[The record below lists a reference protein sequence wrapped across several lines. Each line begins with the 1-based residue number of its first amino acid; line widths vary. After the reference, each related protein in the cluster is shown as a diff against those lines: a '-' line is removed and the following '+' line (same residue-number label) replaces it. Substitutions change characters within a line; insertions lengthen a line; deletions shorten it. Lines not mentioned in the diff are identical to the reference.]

1 MNEDVNKYNTHDQQD
16 PFESDAQE
24 GLAMLGQQREELL
37 ARLKGK
43 LEDQHIPKR
52 ENTSKYSP
60 YWLVLLLVAFAC
72 FLAYMLSSKEQKL
85 EPQEIFAMHYEYMPS
100 TISATVRGS
109 QTELEKGVLDK
120 AMIAYENR
128 EFENAHRLF
137 SSISESPLKDKYQ
150 FYHAL
155 TLMELQNYKEA
166 EQLFGNL
173 QNSISKEYRPS
184 VVWYRALNLLNLN
197 QIEKAHQL
205 LTEIASDTYHY
216 KRASAQTMIE
226 QIKSE

>member
-1 MNEDVNKYNTHDQQD
+1 MNEDVNKFDNKGQLD

-52 ENTSKYSP
+52 EKTTQYSP
-60 YWLVLLLVAFAC
+60 YWLVLLFIAFVC
-72 FLAYMLSSKEQKL
+72 FLAYMLSSTEQKL
-85 EPQEIFAMHYEYMPS
+85 EPEEIFAMHYEYMPS
-100 TISATVRGS
+100 TISATVRGP
-109 QTELEKGVLDK
+109 QMELQKGILDK

-137 SSISESPLKDKYQ
+137 TSITESPLEDKYQ

-155 TLMELQNYKEA
+155 TLMELQNYDEA
-166 EQLFGNL
+166 EQIFGNI
-173 QNSISKEYRPS
+173 QNSISKDYRPS
-184 VVWYRALNLLNLN
+184 VIWYRALNLLNLN
-197 QIEKAHQL
+197 QIEKARQL
-205 LTEIASDTYHY
+205 LTEIVSDIYHY
-216 KRASAQTMIE
+216 KHASAQNMIE
-226 QIKSE
+226 QIKSK